1 MGRKISIKAGDVQ
14 LTASLDDT
22 ATAQAIWDTL
32 PIRAKGNTWGDEIYF
47 AIPVEMGEENSRE
60 VVALGDIAYWPPGKA
75 FCMFFGPTPV
85 SREDEIRP
93 ASAVNVV
100 GAMEGDLEAL
110 KQVPNGAEVTL
121 ERVDS

>member
-22 ATAQAIWDTL
+22 ATAQAIWDAL
-32 PIRAKGNTWGDEIYF
+32 PIRAKGNTWGNEIYF

-60 VVALGDIAYWPPGKA
+60 VVVLGDIAYWPPGKA

>member
-1 MGRKISIKAGDVQ
+1 MGRKISIKAGDGQ

-22 ATAQAIWDTL
+22 ATAQAIWDAL

-85 SREDEIRP
+85 SRGDEIRP

>member
-1 MGRKISIKAGDVQ
+1 MGRKISIKTGDVQ

-22 ATAQAIWDTL
+22 ATAQAIWDAL

-85 SREDEIRP
+85 SRGDEIRP